1 MNEQTERMELPVQI
15 HELGFALYDLI
26 LFLDTH
32 PQDSSAGALF
42 EEYLQKYKEIRKEY
56 TAYCGPLT
64 AFDGK
69 NNGDTC
75 WSWGQAPM
83 PWEGGC

>member
-1 MNEQTERMELPVQI
+1 MNERMERMELPGQI
-15 HELGFALYDLI
+15 RRLGFVLYDLI

-32 PQDSSAGALF
+32 PQDEGAMALY
-42 EEYLQKYKEIRKEY
+42 EECLQKYKSARKEY
-56 TAYCGPLT
+56 AGFYGPLT
-64 AFDGK
+64 AFDEK
-69 NNGDTC
+69 NDGDTC